1 MDSTGM
7 SDASSSTYMEDEAL
21 LSADTPVGDQDL
33 LRTFK
38 KVLAS
43 GVNMIQHGATGP
55 AVQIHLCLRK
65 NVLYWSGESKNEREK
80 KVKTAANVHAS
91 MQNST

>member
-1 MDSTGM
+1 MDSTGL

-65 NVLYWSGESKNEREK
+65 NVLYWSGTFRSRAVGPVNYSF
-80 KVKTAANVHAS
+80 APAQYLYDA
-91 MQNST
+91 